1 MSIFSAMFSNTKI
14 NRVNFEEIQKANKDY
29 LIINTMPATD
39 QDCLIKGT
47 MAIGQE
53 EAKINE
59 LLNRYDAAPL
69 PKIIL
74 YGRNSHDNTVDAKY
88 KQLRGLGLTDVHVYA
103 GGLFEWL
110 LLQDIYGNDEFPTTK
125 RVIDILRYK

>member
-1 MSIFSAMFSNTKI
+1 
-14 NRVNFEEIQKANKDY
+14 VNFEEVQKANKDY
-29 LIINTMPATD
+29 LIINTMPSTD

-47 MAIGQE
+47 MAIAQE

-59 LLNRYDAAPL
+59 LLNRYDSAPL
-69 PKIIL
+69 PKIIV
-74 YGRNSHDNTVDAKY
+74 YGRNSHDNTVDKKY
-88 KQLRGLGLTDVHVYA
+88 KQLRGLGLTDVYVYS